1 MTRANEKSEPAS
13 LVGLHTPPAEMVE
26 FVNNLIR
33 DEDRVRQRRDFAQ
46 HPLVYEAMT
55 IPLDEDLQPAGQ
67 PFITLA
73 RNVSLAGA
81 SLIHSEP
88 IHAAFLRVSL
98 EVVNLGATMVAKVR
112 RYQQLE
118 QQYFEVDCEFVSRAA

>member
-1 MTRANEKSEPAS
+1 MTWASEKSEPVSFAEFR
-13 LVGLHTPPAEMVE
+13 TPHSDMVE
-26 FVNNLIR
+26 FVKNLIR
-33 DEDRVRQRRDFAQ
+33 DEARVSQRREFAR
-46 HPLVYEAMT
+46 HSLVYEAMT
-55 IPLDEDLQPAGQ
+55 IPLDEAFQPAGH

-81 SLIHSEP
+81 SLVHSEP
-88 IHAAFLRVSL
+88 IHASFLRVSL

-112 RYQQLE
+112 RYHQVR